1 MVALF
6 WCPHAQVHHQTP
18 LCGDALSTADDPAV
32 YSVTVMFRT
41 SLFPKA
47 RARLSNTT
55 ASPQEFF
62 KCIAEAFR
70 VSLAELQWRM
80 PTLDECLAVQEATPG
95 AEPGEIE
102 QSLADSQEVERHS
115 T

>member
-1 MVALF
+1 
-6 WCPHAQVHHQTP
+6 VHHQTP
-18 LCGDALSTADDPAV
+18 LSGDALSTADDAAV

-55 ASPQEFF
+55 ANPQEFF

-70 VSLAELQWRM
+70 ASLAELQWRM

-102 QSLADSQEVERHS
+102 QSLGDSQGVEQHS